1 MARLSSIIYEGS
13 LSRFAKTII
22 DLAKKENGQ
31 RPYAQDSD
39 YDQMKN
45 IYLQK
50 KVDFLTKG
58 DYDFTYKTGTD
69 VTDVTTTTDLLGYKY
84 AYLIRNAEP
93 IIGVRDIVFE
103 DAEQNQTPYLSDRE
117 ALRQGQVVFGGPI
130 IYNQREVRFHYNQ
143 PNDLVY
149 TYEKIDRAKVTIK
162 YLVDDIDLPP
172 EVVDAF
178 KYYMARIISS
188 NDIHRRD
195 FTQSMQALY
204 EEAVTTCEK
213 YRDKRVNRRAV
224 TPRDEWLNDVA
235 KSREL

>member
-39 YDQMKN
+39 YDIMKN

-58 DYDFTYKTGTD
+58 DYDFTYKTCTD
-69 VTDVTTTTDLLGYKY
+69 VTDVTATTDLLGYKY
-84 AYLIRNAEP
+84 VYLVKNAEP

-103 DAEQNQTPYLSDRE
+103 DADQEDTPFLSDRE
-117 ALRQGQVVFGGPI
+117 LLREGRVSFGGPV
-130 IYNQREVRFHYNQ
+130 IYNKRDVRFHYNQ
-143 PNDLVY
+143 PYDLVY
-149 TYEKIDRAKVTIK
+149 TYEKIDTAKVTIK

-188 NDIHRRD
+188 SDIHRRD

-204 EEAVTTCEK
+204 EEATTSCEK
-213 YRDKRVNRRAV
+213 YRDKRVNRRTF